1 MIYIIQHTNMTTA
14 HSTPVRTN
22 TFGAALSA
30 SANLVTGD
38 NGALLHDTS
47 GNIFV
52 DYFTNIH
59 KETTRDVIE
68 KAVAEMVSYTH
79 STFKASGTSTETI
92 LDLFKF
98 WAFKRG
104 CHNEGEG
111 LRDASHYYL
120 LALYDH
126 YPETVAAMMR
136 GGLSG
141 EYGYWKDIARLFI
154 INSTALTD
162 IDKYNK
168 YNPLVDA
175 MATAVLDQRS
185 ADIKALDAWCH
196 QTYDKSV
203 NLVTRDEI
211 VDKMTHQD
219 KPNVSLMGK
228 WIVSEGAADNKKAY
242 WYISPTKDT
251 VTRVNNASFF
261 VRRMLKTKNSLGF
274 PMDKQVP
281 YGALKNYRQMNAK
294 LRAATETIET
304 LMCTDRWDLIN
315 PKSIPSVAKWK
326 LRKALLNE
334 RLKEPPT
341 PSQDTTGN
349 RHPDNKGRVACR
361 VSMREHLTNPEDIK
375 TAGLVPHQIA
385 CAKSTSC
392 TDIDYQNAM
401 WEAMVISYRKRLSDK
416 IAAIA
421 AEDQVVPV
429 DEVCKSVMAGNFLG
443 VADISGSMG
452 FEGVSPNR
460 PMDVSMG
467 LTAFM
472 SEVASENFRDL
483 SLTFSETPRILKF
496 KNHDGSRMTVAQR
509 MSLINTGMGYNTN
522 VMSLHTLVIQICKD
536 NKVNPEDLPT
546 LVIFSDGEFDCQCET
561 GGDQGYRT
569 THQNVVRKYAAAG
582 FSRIPTIVYWNLSR
596 KNKNK
601 GTQTPAN
608 YPGVM
613 FLQGDSPRLFDFIL
627 YGESAPTTEI
637 DVVIDGKVSTV
648 TTSSV
653 TPEMIFRKAMTNEDF
668 YSHIHQILLDSKEHI
683 LAYYN

>member
-1 MIYIIQHTNMTTA
+1 MTTA
-14 HSTPVRTN
+14 NTTPVRTN
-22 TFGAALSA
+22 TFGAALAA

-68 KAVAEMVSYTH
+68 KAVAEMVSYAH
-79 STFKASGTSTETI
+79 RIFKATNNTETI
-92 LDLFKF
+92 TDLFKF

-126 YPETVAAMMR
+126 YPETVAAMMC

-154 INSTALTD
+154 IINSTTNVTD
-162 IDKYNK
+162 IEKFNK

-175 MATAVLDQRS
+175 MATAVLEQRS

-196 QTYDKSV
+196 QTFDKSV
-203 NLVTRDEI
+203 NNVTREEI
-211 VDKMTHQD
+211 VSNMSHSD

-228 WIVSEGAADNKKAY
+228 WIVSEGGADNKKAY
-242 WYISPTKDT
+242 WYISPSEGS

-294 LRAATETIET
+294 LRAATETIEA

-334 RLKEPPT
+334 QLKVAPT
-341 PSQDTTGN
+341 SLQNTTGN

-361 VSMREHLTNPEDIK
+361 TSMRAHLTNPEDIK

-392 TDIDYQNAM
+392 TDVDYQNAM
-401 WEAMVISYRKRLSDK
+401 WEAMVMSYRKRLAEK
-416 IAAIA
+416 IA
-421 AEDQVVPV
+421 AEDQDAPT
-429 DEVCKSVMAGNFLG
+429 DEVCKSVMSGNFL
-443 VADISGSMG
+443 ACPDISGSMS
-452 FEGVSPNR
+452 FEGTAPNR
-460 PMDVSMG
+460 PLDVSMG
-467 LTAFM
+467 LSAFM
-472 SEVASENFRDL
+472 SEVASENFRDTVI
-483 SLTFSETPRILKF
+483 TFSESPRILKF
-496 KNHDGSRMTVAQR
+496 KNPDGTRMKVAQR
-509 MSLINTGMGYNTN
+509 MSMISTGMGYNTD
-522 VMSLHTLVIQICKD
+522 VMSLHRLIVQICKD
-536 NKVNPEDLPT
+536 NKVNPEDIPT
-546 LVIFSDGEFDCQCET
+546 LVIFSDGEFDSQCQT
-561 GGDQGYRT
+561 GGDHGYRT
-569 THQNVVRKYAAAG
+569 THKNIVRMYTAAG
-582 FSRIPTIVYWNLSR
+582 FTRIPTIVYWNLSR
-596 KNKNK
+596 KYKNK
-601 GTQTPAN
+601 GTQTTAN

-627 YGESAPTTEI
+627 YGDSAPTTEM
-637 DVVIDGKVSTV
+637 DVVIDGKSTTV

-653 TPEMIFRKAMTNEDF
+653 TPEMIFRKAMTNDDF
-668 YSHIHQILLDSKEHI
+668 YSHINQILIDSKEHA
-683 LAYYN
+683 LAHYN